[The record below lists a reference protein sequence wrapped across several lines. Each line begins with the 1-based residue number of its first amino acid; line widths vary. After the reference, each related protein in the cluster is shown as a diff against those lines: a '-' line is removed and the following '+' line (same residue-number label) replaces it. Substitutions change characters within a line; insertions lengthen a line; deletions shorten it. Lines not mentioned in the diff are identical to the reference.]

1 VARGSNLI
9 AMFFALSKSFSF
21 LEQPLNWAFT
31 LIMLATLLAYS
42 RHVTLARRLYMAS
55 AMIIL
60 VTGIVVLPE
69 LLLQRLEDLHPREA
83 IDVSSCEG
91 VIVLG
96 GAFDTGLRP
105 LERNQILLSG
115 SSERVTTAVA
125 LARDHP
131 QLKILHTGYSGKLDD
146 RGWSEADM
154 ASRFFAEQGLAPG
167 RVLYENR
174 SRDTYENAMFS
185 RQVEGVDA
193 MKRWLM
199 ITSARHMPRAMAVF
213 RKAGWNVVAWPVDYV
228 TGVSIDYLGFSIL
241 GGAGRWQMVL
251 HELLGLALYRAAGRL

>member
-1 VARGSNLI
+1 
-9 AMFFALSKSFSF
+9 MFFVLSKSLSF

-31 LIMLATLLAYS
+31 LIMLATLLTYA
-42 RHVTLARRLYMAS
+42 RRVALARRLYVAS
-55 AMIIL
+55 AVIVLLI
-60 VTGIVVLPE
+60 GIVALPE
-69 LLLQRLEDLHPREA
+69 RLLQRLEDLHPREA
-83 IDVSSCEG
+83 IDLNSCEG
-91 VIVLG
+91 LIVLG
-96 GAFDTGLRP
+96 GGFETGLKP
-105 LERNQILLSG
+105 LERNQVLLSG
-115 SSERVTTAVA
+115 SAERLTTAVA
-125 LARDHP
+125 LVRDHP

-154 ASRFFAEQGLAPG
+154 ASRFFAEQGIAPG
-167 RVLYENR
+167 RVLYESR

-213 RKAGWNVVAWPVDYV
+213 RKAGWNVVAWPVDYA
-228 TGVSIDYLGFSIL
+228 TGVSIDYLGFSVL

-251 HELLGLALYRAAGRL
+251 HELLGLALYRAAGRI